1 MSNLYNVSSSPH
13 VRNKLTTGSVMLDV
27 ALCLLPA
34 TVMGIWHFKLQ
45 AVMVIALAIISA
57 VLTEY
62 VFDYIAKRGN
72 TVKDCSAVVTGL
84 LLALLPSG
92 RRTVLY
98 SGTRI
103 CICYFGG
110 KMLFR
115 WTGT

>member
-62 VFDYIAKRGN
+62 VFDYIARKYGKRLQRSCNRTSHG
-72 TVKDCSAVVTGL
+72 T
-84 LLALLPSG
+84 LPSG

-110 KMLFR
+110 EMLFR